1 MNLNLNPYIENN
13 FWPNKEVCVINN
25 ISIGATSLNMT
36 TSYTNKIDF
45 MPYHI
50 NEIRRENR
58 IFKITKKIECKI
70 YIEQSLFIVEYSPLN
85 ILAYDSTREKA
96 IQNFHEE
103 FSFLWDTYAKEED
116 KNLTYGAKKIKN
128 KLLSLVK
135 KS

>member
-1 MNLNLNPYIENN
+1 MSLNLNPYNENN
-13 FWPNKEVCVINN
+13 FWPYEEVCVINS
-25 ISIGATSLNMT
+25 ISTGATSLNLT

-50 NEIRRENR
+50 NEIRWENR

-116 KNLTYGAKKIKN
+116 KNLTSGAKKIKN